1 MVALLKHTMYCPW
14 HRRLRHSVRVLLIQ
28 TFSNV
33 FKSFESP
40 YWSSKYPAY
49 SVCHDVFVQMSVPD
63 TGNSDQLLCLL
74 YAMQPEIEACSYILF
89 SEPLSK
95 GTACHLL
102 SSREKNMSML
112 SYSLPKLIYL
122 RPKRNP
128 VACSSPYRSDLGDL
142 DSSYINIEQNI
153 NAFITGLLSIG
164 VSWV

>member
-1 MVALLKHTMYCPW
+1 MRQFQMVALLKHTMYCPW
-14 HRRLRHSVRVLLIQ
+14 HRRLRHSVQVLLIQ

-95 GTACHLL
+95 GTVCHLL
-102 SSREKNMSML
+102 SNREKTWACWDIHYQNWFIYVPRGIL
-112 SYSLPKLIYL
+112 WPALLHIDLIW
-122 RPKRNP
+122 
-128 VACSSPYRSDLGDL
+128 G
-142 DSSYINIEQNI
+142 
-153 NAFITGLLSIG
+153 T
-164 VSWV
+164 